1 MQNLGS
7 FLKLQKGWNI
17 EHYTI
22 DKDPRNL
29 ARFFDI
35 IFTEIIGLVS
45 GVGNCVGAV
54 FMFLLMVIQVVV

>member
-1 MQNLGS
+1 MQNMAS
-7 FLKLQKGWNI
+7 FLKLQRVGSSNI
-17 EHYTI
+17 SQG
-22 DKDPRNL
+22 KDPRNL
-29 ARFFDI
+29 ARLFDI